1 MASENYFDG
10 LFEDE
15 EELFAIKENETDQ
28 NNELNRDKEDQQKIL
43 ESVWKKSEG
52 NKKETSS
59 KTKPSGI
66 RKARPRFTERELT
79 SLKGL
84 PALKAAFDDH
94 RMNINIGPYANMNAI
109 LRKMEYWAHGLYP
122 QLNFDD
128 FLEKTEIIG
137 RKRLVK
143 VTMTKLRMGMSL
155 EENTV
160 SENEENDD
168 NDGDTQT
175 GYETNDNTEEP
186 PVQKLSE
193 NMSPD
198 LDKQE
203 HPSHAVLHSDSSGDE
218 G

>member
-1 MASENYFDG
+1 MASENIFNGVLDD
-10 LFEDE
+10 DE
-15 EELFAIKENETDQ
+15 EELFAYRENETDQ
-28 NNELNRDKEDQQKIL
+28 NNELDRDKEDQQKIL

-59 KTKPSGI
+59 KAKPSGI
-66 RKARPRFTERELT
+66 RKAGPRFTERELT

-84 PALKAAFDDH
+84 PALKAAFDNH
-94 RMNINIGPYANMNAI
+94 RINSNIGPYENVNAI

-155 EENTV
+155 DENAAPENEEN
-160 SENEENDD
+160 EDNEENDD
-168 NDGDTQT
+168 DTQT
-175 GYETNDNTEEP
+175 GDEPKDNTEDDTDVERI
-186 PVQKLSE
+186 
-193 NMSPD
+193 
-198 LDKQE
+198 
-203 HPSHAVLHSDSSGDE
+203 
-218 G
+218 